1 MDLPTN
7 TQSSDEVFNSVQTLG
22 VLKRESMAKSATVG
36 ERSKLDER
44 HHLLSARSG
53 RAIVPRIARVRLV
66 SKSAIIKRRLRARIT
81 LVVIC
86 RRSPLIL
93 IGR

>member
-7 TQSSDEVFNSVQTLG
+7 TQSSVEVFNSIPTFG

-36 ERSKLDER
+36 ESSKLDER

-53 RAIVPRIARVRLV
+53 RAIVSRIARVRLV
-66 SKSAIIKRRLRARIT
+66 SKTAIIRD
-81 LVVIC
+81 
-86 RRSPLIL
+86 
-93 IGR
+93 G

>member
-66 SKSAIIKRRLRARIT
+66 SKSAIIRD
-81 LVVIC
+81 
-86 RRSPLIL
+86 
-93 IGR
+93 G

>member
-7 TQSSDEVFNSVQTLG
+7 TQVSDEVFNSVQTLG

-53 RAIVPRIARVRLV
+53 RAIVSRIARVRLV
-66 SKSAIIKRRLRARIT
+66 SKTAIIRD
-81 LVVIC
+81 
-86 RRSPLIL
+86 
-93 IGR
+93 G